1 MVRFF
6 GLARPPVCP
15 GSIVAQIAAGPAV
28 ATASGAGPIEAAQHG
43 PRTELPIDEY
53 HVQVRIDATKAP
65 PVRDHRMDHAIF
77 HPLHTPACKVACSHC
92 NLREICLPVGLTQ
105 EELERVD
112 QRLVAARRKVARG
125 EALFRA
131 GDRFDAVYAV
141 WTGFFKT
148 CIASKDGRDQVTGF
162 QMGGELIG
170 LDGIGTG
177 RHEVDALAL
186 EDSQVCVIPFDELQV
201 LSQEVVSLQQQ
212 FHKIMSR
219 EIVRNHGVM
228 LLLGSM
234 HAEER
239 VAAFLLNLTHRLQAR
254 GFSASSV
261 VLRMSREEIGSFLG
275 LKLETVSRTFSKFQA
290 NGLLFVRQR
299 QIQVTD
305 PVGLQE
311 LINGAAA

>member
-1 MVRFF
+1 MHDTVF
-6 GLARPPVCP
+6 A
-15 GSIVAQIAAGPAV
+15 
-28 ATASGAGPIEAAQHG
+28 
-43 PRTELPIDEY
+43 
-53 HVQVRIDATKAP
+53 
-65 PVRDHRMDHAIF
+65 
-77 HPLHTPACKVACSHC
+77 PLHGSSCKVVCSNC

-105 EELERVD
+105 EELESVD
-112 QRLVAARRKVARG
+112 RRMVAVRRKVDRG
-125 EALFRA
+125 ETLFRA
-131 GDRFDAVYAV
+131 GDRFDSVYAV

-148 CIASKDGRDQVTGF
+148 CISSKDGRDQVTGF

-170 LDGIGTG
+170 LDGIGTR
-177 RHEVDALAL
+177 RHEVDAVAL
-186 EDSQVCVIPFDELQV
+186 EDSQVCVIPYEEFEA
-201 LSQEVVSLQQQ
+201 LSLEVTSLQQQ
-212 FHKIMSR
+212 FHRIMSR

-239 VAAFLLNLTHRLQAR
+239 VAAFLLNLTRRLRAR

-311 LINGAAA
+311 LLDGAPT